1 MTGSPPVPGKGP
13 GRRHRRAVPRIG
25 PAAGLFLLVA
35 LQAACLGVFL
45 FSILGSVL
53 GLRSRPI
60 GWQWQELIEL
70 AALAGLF
77 VGLVLGARGFV
88 RALRECH
95 AAEERLRRATG
106 AFRDLLEQR
115 FAEWG
120 LTPAERDVALFAI
133 KGLSVQEIA
142 RLRAT
147 SEGTVRAQT
156 AAIYRKAGV
165 SGRPQL
171 ISLFIESLMDGI
183 AAGADGSAQLPA
195 AAETPP
201 ERRRATGGR

>member
-1 MTGSPPVPGKGP
+1 MTEPPGQADRQDPAARRRSLPRPGP
-13 GRRHRRAVPRIG
+13 V
-25 PAAGLFLLVA
+25 AGLFLLVA
-35 LQAACLGVFL
+35 LQTLCLGVFL
-45 FSILGSVL
+45 FSLLGSVL

-70 AALAGLF
+70 AALAGLA

-88 RALRECH
+88 RALRGRH

-106 AFRDLLEQR
+106 AFRDLLEQS
-115 FAEWG
+115 FDDWG

-142 RLRAT
+142 RLRTT

-171 ISLFIESLMDGI
+171 ISLFIESLMEDGPDP
-183 AAGADGSAQLPA
+183 ASAPERADEAPA
-195 AAETPP
+195 
-201 ERRRATGGR
+201 RRRAAGGG